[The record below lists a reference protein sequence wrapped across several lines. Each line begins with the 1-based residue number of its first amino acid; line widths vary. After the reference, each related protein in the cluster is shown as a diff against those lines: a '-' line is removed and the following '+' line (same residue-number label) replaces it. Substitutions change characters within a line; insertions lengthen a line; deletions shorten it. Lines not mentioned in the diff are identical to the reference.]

1 MTKEEISQLMK
12 GIADETRQAIKTEV
26 EIASRGLVTMDEFSK
41 KMEALGESPKKIDEL
56 TKALETQGEE
66 IRKFFENGKGKSNKS
81 LDEVLEEKSKE
92 IKGLTKASQS
102 GRDNVTLKITR
113 DMLDGEVNKTLVQ
126 RSAVANNTMG
136 YRVPGIGVIPVDE
149 PLLSTLFRHVT
160 VGPDS
165 AGVIRYLDQN
175 AVTRGANTVAE
186 GAVKPESAI
195 SWVEQVA
202 TIQKIADSIPVTK
215 EAWND
220 LSFIKS
226 EIQNLLNLNI
236 ALKVDQ
242 QLWDGDGV
250 SPNLK
255 GIYTYASTYA
265 GTDFNGGVDFANL
278 SDLAAIVASN
288 ISSNKNRKYQAN
300 TVVINPVD
308 ALRLKL
314 IKTDQGNY
322 INSPFMQSGTIN
334 GLRIVESSQVDVNT
348 MLVGDFRYGTIYD
361 LEGFNIEMGW
371 VNDQFIRN
379 QMTILAEQRLMLL
392 VRNIDVDAFRK
403 VTDISTALEA
413 LETA

>member
-66 IRKFFENGKGKSNKS
+66 IRKFFEDGKAKSNKS

-126 RSAVANNTMG
+126 RTAVSGNTMA
-136 YRVPGIGVIPVDE
+136 YRVPGIGVLPVDE
-149 PLLSTLFRHVT
+149 PLMSTLFRHVT

-175 AVTRGANTVAE
+175 TVTRGANTVAE
-186 GAVKPESAI
+186 GATKPESAI
-195 SWVEQVA
+195 TWIERIA
-202 TIQKIADSIPVTK
+202 TIEKIADSIPVTK

-255 GIYTYASTYA
+255 GIYTYASAYA
-265 GTDFNGGVDFANL
+265 GTDFNGAVDFANL
-278 SDLAAIVASN
+278 SDLAAIVATS
-288 ISSNKNRKYQAN
+288 ISANKNKKYQAN
-300 TVVINPVD
+300 TVIINPVD

-322 INSPFMQSGTIN
+322 INSPLASLVP
-334 GLRIVESSQVDVNT
+334 GLRVVESSQVDANT

-371 VNDQFIRN
+371 VNDQFIKN

-392 VRNIDVDAFRK
+392 VRNVDVDAFRK
-403 VTDISTALEA
+403 VTDISAALGDI
-413 LETA
+413 ETP